1 MGNYAGLIINGVAAN
16 NGNTGYSVDG
26 IGDINGDGI
35 DDIAISSPFADVYDA
50 TNEYTAFN
58 RGTVYVVFGQD
69 GDSFPTEINLA
80 DLDGTDGF
88 AITPQLDLTDGGY
101 GGSLYQAGGARF
113 GHQVA
118 GLGDVNGDGVAD
130 FGIV

>member
-50 TNEYTAFN
+50 TNEYTA
-58 RGTVYVVFGQD
+58 
-69 GDSFPTEINLA
+69 
-80 DLDGTDGF
+80 
-88 AITPQLDLTDGGY
+88 
-101 GGSLYQAGGARF
+101 
-113 GHQVA
+113 
-118 GLGDVNGDGVAD
+118 
-130 FGIV
+130 